1 MTAYAENRKAHF
13 DYELDETLE
22 AGLAL
27 LGHEVKSIRSG
38 KVKLDGGYVL
48 VRGGEAFLV
57 NVPIPPYQTA
67 NTAKDY
73 DPDRP
78 RKLLLSKKELA
89 KVDSA
94 SEREGLTIVPLKLYN
109 NGRNLKLLI
118 AIARGKKKYDK
129 RETIKKRD
137 TKRAIERILKN
148 Q

>member
-57 NVPIPPYQTA
+57 NVTIPPYQTA

-94 SEREGLTIVPLKLYN
+94 SEREGLTIVPLKLYYTKQKI
-109 NGRNLKLLI
+109 KLLI

-129 RETIKKRD
+129 RESIKKRD
-137 TKRAIERILKN
+137 TKRSIERILKT